1 MTNLIENLRI
11 VRISKNK
18 QFMCSYIRFD
28 KNGVQ
33 KILSSKLFAEENE
46 NEALLKLLDKFS
58 KHVKSASLRNLILEK
73 FQQLNCRK
81 DDTFGCML
89 IPLPRHLSCRLNE
102 NYTISGENLL
112 SQSDIKEKLET
123 LDKNSKIVK

>member
-33 KILSSKLFAEENE
+33 KILSSRLFSEDNE
-46 NEALLKLLDKFS
+46 DEALSELLVKFS
-58 KHVKSASLRNLILEK
+58 KHVKSGS
-73 FQQLNCRK
+73 
-81 DDTFGCML
+81 
-89 IPLPRHLSCRLNE
+89 
-102 NYTISGENLL
+102 
-112 SQSDIKEKLET
+112 
-123 LDKNSKIVK
+123 

>member
-18 QFMCSYIRFD
+18 HFMCSYIRFD

-33 KILSSKLFAEENE
+33 KILSSRLFSEENE
-46 NEALLKLLDKFS
+46 DKALSELLDKFS

-73 FQQLNCRK
+73 FQQLKNRK
-81 DDTFGCML
+81 HDTFGC
-89 IPLPRHLSCRLNE
+89 IF
-102 NYTISGENLL
+102 I
-112 SQSDIKEKLET
+112 
-123 LDKNSKIVK
+123 NSITEVFIL